1 VFCPL
6 CKAEYRAGF
15 RECSDCRIALVESY
29 AEAESIGADRLW
41 DGDDRKK
48 CERILDAL
56 LAAGIP
62 YHSKESLKKNPWSW
76 ISIFLWQFLRR
87 DPRFTSRFGFFARIF
102 RRRKPLLS
110 RWKLTKKPN
119 GKTTNDMHVA

>member
-6 CKAEYRAGF
+6 CKAEFRSGF
-15 RECSDCRIALVESY
+15 RECSDCHIALVESY
-29 AEAESIGADRLW
+29 AEAESIGAERLW

-62 YHSKESLKKNPWSW
+62 YHSKELLKKNPGTW
-76 ISIFLWQFLRR
+76 ISIFLWQFMR
-87 DPRFTSRFGFFARIF
+87 PRPTFHFVIAVLP
-102 RRRKPLLS
+102 KDLLQAKS
-110 RWKLTKKPN
+110 IVEQMEAAEKAEWD
-119 GKTTNDMHVA
+119 NDE